1 MKGRV
6 KQPMFDYDKV
16 IKKLNKLDELSKK
29 KRKKVLDSVFTDEFI
44 KWFYGVGDRDHQP
57 PNIGTMVKNLVS
69 TLARPKNLKILT
81 KYVENASFDDFTRTD
96 CCVCYVVIETAI
108 EQLNGIR
115 KDISSGYK
123 DGEISGKTAK
133 DYQNKTE
140 EYNKLIEGLVAAIH
154 DKSKPFVKKVS
165 KDANLPRGFVMTTH
179 FLVPEGKYIPKW
191 KISGH
196 MEQLLLEIY
205 RYVGNNGME
214 YINSIKWHNYFQ
226 ALFGDNSTASTAL
239 SIVLEGVRRI
249 DPFRD
254 APHFDDV
261 RAVWDSLTE
270 YALRELDNAPE
281 GVRRQMMDIYLKKVN
296 HLFTDGNG
304 ARLRIDM
311 LNIPSEY
318 GNLARTMSHYVDRLA
333 KIMHRNV
340 DNFRNRNNR
349 DDRRNNFNNRPDIRR
364 DDYKSNEDEENDDT
378 EDENT
383 TMIDTDHEDSY
394 LDTSSIKDED
404 DDNDFD
410 DSDDEDEDSED

>member
-1 MKGRV
+1 
-6 KQPMFDYDKV
+6 
-16 IKKLNKLDELSKK
+16 
-29 KRKKVLDSVFTDEFI
+29 
-44 KWFYGVGDRDHQP
+44 
-57 PNIGTMVKNLVS
+57 
-69 TLARPKNLKILT
+69 
-81 KYVENASFDDFTRTD
+81 
-96 CCVCYVVIETAI
+96 
-108 EQLNGIR
+108 
-115 KDISSGYK
+115 
-123 DGEISGKTAK
+123 
-133 DYQNKTE
+133 
-140 EYNKLIEGLVAAIH
+140 
-154 DKSKPFVKKVS
+154 
-165 KDANLPRGFVMTTH
+165 
-179 FLVPEGKYIPKW
+179 
-191 KISGH
+191 
-196 MEQLLLEIY
+196 
-205 RYVGNNGME
+205 ME

-270 YALRELDNAPE
+270 YALKELDSAPE

-296 HLFTDGNG
+296 HLFTDGTG

-349 DDRRNNFNNRPDIRR
+349 DDRRDNFNNRPDIRR
-364 DDYKSNEDEENDDT
+364 DDPKSDEDEEDDDT
-378 EDENT
+378 EDETT

-410 DSDDEDEDSED
+410 DSDDEDEDSEN